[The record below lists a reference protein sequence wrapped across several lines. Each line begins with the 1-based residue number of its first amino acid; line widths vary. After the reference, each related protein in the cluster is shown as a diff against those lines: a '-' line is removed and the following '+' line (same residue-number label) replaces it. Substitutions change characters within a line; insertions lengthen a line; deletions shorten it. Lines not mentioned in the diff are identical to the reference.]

1 MMGWFSRDDSV
12 RVDAVMDTDGF
23 TWRASYDEVGRV
35 LTEVPV
41 VVDRAIV
48 DGFVYP
54 AYVDGAGYL
63 IVELD

>member
-1 MMGWFSRDDSV
+1 MGWFSSDSV
-12 RVDAVMDTDGF
+12 RVDSVMDIDGF
-23 TWRASYDEVGRV
+23 TWRTTYDDAGHV

-48 DGFVYP
+48 DGVVYP
-54 AYVDGAGYL
+54 AYVDDAGYL